1 VEIPSALA
9 LALQYLR
16 SKRGLSWRMLAD
28 ILSIAEPGLLR
39 RYERGKKQLS
49 REQLEEVLGPIGFG
63 PEEIDIF
70 LFADSL
76 ISHEAEDDPS
86 SPVALTREERRR
98 IDKAVLA
105 AARLGADVLR
115 KNLIRR
121 RRLEKARRAREEAAR
136 LWDLLKGHSPE
147 DRRALVLAFPEYRQ
161 WALAEKIAHESARTA
176 AKDADEAIELAEL
189 ALFIA
194 ERVPGDD
201 RWRSGLQGYVW
212 LFIGNARRVANLL
225 DEADQAFLNARRLL
239 GEGSLGDPEILDGSR
254 LLDLE
259 ASLRRDEQRYPEALS
274 LLDQALE
281 ASAEK
286 NDEAIARLL
295 LKKEYVLERMGD
307 HEEALGVLEKALSH
321 IERAGSEDLLFVLYF
336 NTADNLCTLERYGEA
351 GGFLEKAE
359 TLADKEG
366 KTLSFIRLLWLR
378 AKITAGEGRDD
389 EAESALWEVEREFT
403 DRGLAYD
410 AALSSLDL
418 ALILL
423 RQDRTAEVRALALR
437 MAWIF
442 GSKGIRRE
450 ALASLSLFCEAAKRE
465 AATVELTREVISQI
479 DSVRH
484 SAPLPKKRKKS
495 RA

>member
-1 VEIPSALA
+1 MEIPSSLA

-16 SKRGLSWRMLAD
+16 SKRGLSWKKLAD
-28 ILSIAEPGLLR
+28 ILSIAGPGLLR

-49 REQLEEVLGPIGFG
+49 REQLEELLGPVGFG

-76 ISHEAEDDPS
+76 ISHETEDDAL
-86 SPVALTREERRR
+86 SPVALTSEERRR

-105 AARLGADVLR
+105 AATLGADVLR

-121 RRLEKARRAREEAAR
+121 RKLEKVRLAREEAAR
-136 LWDLLKGHSPE
+136 LWDLLKPYSPE
-147 DRRALVLAFPEYRQ
+147 DRRALVLTFPEYRP
-161 WALAEKIAHESARTA
+161 WALAERIAHESARMA
-176 AKDADEAIELAEL
+176 AKDADEAKELADL

-194 ERVPGDD
+194 ERVSGDD
-201 RWRSGLQGYVW
+201 RWRSGLKGYVW
-212 LFIGNARRVANLL
+212 LFVGNARRVANSL
-225 DEADQAFLNARRLL
+225 DEADEAFLNARRLL
-239 GEGSLGDPEILDGSR
+239 EGGTLGDPEILDGSR

-281 ASAEK
+281 ASAGK
-286 NDEAIARLL
+286 SDDAIARLL
-295 LKKEYVLERMGD
+295 LKKEHVMERMGD
-307 HEEALGVLEKALSH
+307 HKGALAVLEKAFSH
-321 IERAGSEDLLFVLYF
+321 IERAGSQDLLFALYF

-351 GGFLEKAE
+351 RGFLEKAE

-389 EAESALWEVEREFT
+389 EAEISLREVEREFT

-442 GSKGIRRE
+442 DSKGIHRE

-465 AATVELTREVISQI
+465 AATVELTREVISQM
-479 DSVRH
+479 DSIRR
-484 SAPLPKKRKKS
+484 SAPLPKERKKS